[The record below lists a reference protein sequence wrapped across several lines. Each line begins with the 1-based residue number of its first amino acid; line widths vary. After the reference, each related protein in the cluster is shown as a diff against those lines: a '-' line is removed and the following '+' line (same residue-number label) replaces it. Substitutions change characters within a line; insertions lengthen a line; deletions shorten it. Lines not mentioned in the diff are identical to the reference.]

1 RGRVARA
8 LAGNFRSDL
17 RRDLCARSGG
27 AVDRPHGLVGEFR
40 RPGAVAPARVRHAA
54 PCGHDTQAGGRH
66 ARRRRIPGQRS
77 GACGGRLA
85 RLADQSDPDL
95 RRQSSIL
102 SLGHGPASAL
112 WRACRI
118 LHCAAGTGF
127 GHSPVFGA
135 ACDEQ
140 RCDARRAGG
149 LVMRRRDFLALA
161 GASLCL
167 PFAVR
172 AQGEYPLVTPR
183 SLVFPRDHGA
193 HPAFRTAWWYI
204 TGWLGEERGS
214 QLTFFRNRPGVAED
228 NPSAFAPKQLL
239 FAHAAV
245 SDARQGRLLH
255 DQRVV
260 RAGFGL
266 AEAREDDTDVRIGD
280 WWLRRTESGYRT
292 RIAAQDFAFELSF
305 RSTQPLLLQGEAG
318 FSSKGPRPEEASYY
332 YSRPHLAAAGR
343 LRLGDEDR
351 AVEGRAWLDHEWSS
365 EYLSRDAAGWDWTG
379 LNLDDGAALMA
390 FCIRGKDGGTYW
402 AGATY

>member
-1 RGRVARA
+1 
-8 LAGNFRSDL
+8 
-17 RRDLCARSGG
+17 
-27 AVDRPHGLVGEFR
+27 
-40 RPGAVAPARVRHAA
+40 
-54 PCGHDTQAGGRH
+54 
-66 ARRRRIPGQRS
+66 
-77 GACGGRLA
+77 
-85 RLADQSDPDL
+85 
-95 RRQSSIL
+95 
-102 SLGHGPASAL
+102 
-112 WRACRI
+112 
-118 LHCAAGTGF
+118 
-127 GHSPVFGA
+127 
-135 ACDEQ
+135 
-140 RCDARRAGG
+140 
-149 LVMRRRDFLALA
+149 MRRRDFLALA

-183 SLVFPRDHGA
+183 PLVFPRDHGA
-193 HPAFRTAWWYI
+193 HPAFRTEWWYI
-204 TGWLGEERGS
+204 TGWLGEERGF

-379 LNLDDGAALMA
+379 LNFDDGAALMA

-402 AGATY
+402 AGATYRDARGVRTVYRPEEVRFEALRTWRSPRTDVVYPVAMRLHIGPHAFMLEPLMDDQELDSRASTGAIYWEGAMRVLRGERVVGRGYMELTGYYERLRM